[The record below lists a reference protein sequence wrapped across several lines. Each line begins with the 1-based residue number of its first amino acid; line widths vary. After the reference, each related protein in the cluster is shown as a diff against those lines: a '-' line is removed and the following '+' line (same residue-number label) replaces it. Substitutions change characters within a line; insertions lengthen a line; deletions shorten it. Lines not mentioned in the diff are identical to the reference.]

1 MSNRIIKAV
10 TAALV
15 ALSLWYAHHLGDA
28 AGYQRGYGEKV
39 EAANEQLKEDN
50 AMLASSLAY
59 AQAQIE
65 SARVMLDERD
75 AQLSAL
81 TQQARQTRG
90 RTDAAVQK
98 HQDWACSRV
107 PDDIARSMRTAADQN
122 DHADGDDT
130 AACPAR

>member
-1 MSNRIIKAV
+1 MGNRIIKAI

-15 ALSLWYAHHLGDA
+15 AISLWYAHHIGDA

-39 EAANEQLKEDN
+39 EAANERLREDN
-50 AMLASSLAY
+50 AMLAGSLAY
-59 AQAQIE
+59 SQAQIE
-65 SARVMLDERD
+65 SARSMLDERD
-75 AQLSAL
+75 AKLTALS
-81 TQQARQTRG
+81 QQSQQIRG

-107 PDDIARSMRTAADQN
+107 PDDIAHSMRTNADE
-122 DHADGDDT
+122 DSDAYGDNT

>member
-1 MSNRIIKAV
+1 MSSRIIKAI

-39 EAANEQLKEDN
+39 EAANERLKEDN
-50 AMLASSLAY
+50 EMLASSLAY
-59 AQAQIE
+59 THAQIE
-65 SARVMLDERD
+65 NARVMLDERD
-75 AQLSAL
+75 TKL
-81 TQQARQTRG
+81 TEISQQARQMRG

-98 HQDWACSRV
+98 HSDWACSRV
-107 PDDIARSMRTAADQN
+107 PRDIANSMRSAADQD